1 MQKDASYLLSID
13 SSHVI
18 RNIRKPNVELCSYE
32 CAVNAKNSGCK
43 TFTYKIYYHLKV
55 PLQKHLNRRQ
65 AYQPTR
71 VWLQEYPQNKV
82 LDCRFSLEACH
93 QQDSTS
99 PLVETLPP
107 LGHPVDQDRDR
118 LPQECLQGQDLL
130 LVILSLVT

>member
-1 MQKDASYLLSID
+1 M
-13 SSHVI
+13 
-18 RNIRKPNVELCSYE
+18 E
-32 CAVNAKNSGCK
+32 
-43 TFTYKIYYHLKV
+43 IYHHLKA

-93 QQDSTS
+93 QQDLTS

-118 LPQECLQGQDLL
+118 LPQECLQEQDLL
-130 LVILSLVT
+130 HVILSLVT